1 MLHFEASCQYYL
13 YSGNTEM
20 RKGFDSLCGIVSSQ
34 MQLEVLSGA
43 IFIFMNK
50 KRNQEKLLL
59 WYVPS

>member
-1 MLHFEASCQYYL
+1 MLHLEASCQYYL

-43 IFIFMNK
+43 IFIFINK

-59 WYVPS
+59 W